1 MEKMNVHL
9 YAPTQ
14 TGALYKKGIDADAD
28 ANANADVLVLVWY
41 YVEVLLKY

>member
-28 ANANADVLVLVWY
+28 ANADVLVLVWY